1 MCHIEIAPVEE
12 AGMTGELMAFDS
24 LLPWDAG
31 LRRGEVVR

>member
-1 MCHIEIAPVEE
+1 
-12 AGMTGELMAFDS
+12 MTGELMAFDS